1 MSGKSTDTIVQYLEN
16 HRTLHLGTVSAEGQ
30 PMVATVSHVND
41 GTTVY
46 FMADS
51 RTRKVANIAHE
62 PRVAYSVTEEYG
74 DWLQIRGVQA
84 QGVASRVTDAAE
96 GARVKELFAGKFPQA
111 PPHRVDTQMILFR
124 ITPTLI
130 HFIDNTVAFGYRDI
144 IEF

>member
-1 MSGKSTDTIVQYLEN
+1 MSEKSADTIVQYLES

-51 RTRKVANIAHE
+51 RTLKVANIAHE

-84 QGVASRVTDAAE
+84 QGVASRVTDEAEASRVNNLFSGKYSPAAPLP
-96 GARVKELFAGKFPQA
+96 ADMKMV
-111 PPHRVDTQMILFR
+111 LFR

-130 HFIDNTVAFGYRDI
+130 HFIDNTVAFGHRDI
-144 IEF
+144 VEF